1 MALLRIVNAF
11 YAALFLV
18 MALVSV
24 AFLGAS
30 LHDRT
35 NGSVNILVS
44 IGWVALFLLYAVL
57 AFFNMRSG
65 GAEVPQDRLTALN
78 AAAAVPM
85 LAGMFAA
92 EPAARFLCGVAA
104 LPFALTAVAMLAK
117 WRWKSAP
124 GPHAGQEEA
133 R

>member
-1 MALLRIVNAF
+1 MTLLRIVNAF

-18 MALVSV
+18 MALVSL
-24 AFLGAS
+24 AFLSAGV
-30 LHDRT
+30 HGREPE
-35 NGSVNILVS
+35 NIWVS
-44 IGWVALFLLYAVL
+44 IGWVALFFLYAIL
-57 AFFNMRSG
+57 AFLNMRSG
-65 GAEVPQDRLTALN
+65 GADGPQDRLTALN

-104 LPFALTAVAMLAK
+104 LPFALTAIALLLK
-117 WRWKSAP
+117 RRGKS
-124 GPHAGQEEA
+124 GPRRHAGQEKA